1 MIPLTEAASYTDVL
15 WVCKYCS
22 TKFMIEDVFPRFRR
36 ALFDRIKDMTDQ
48 ELRVSPRL
56 PVVDVIQLMIVTHI
70 V

>member
-1 MIPLTEAASYTDVL
+1 
-15 WVCKYCS
+15 
-22 TKFMIEDVFPRFRR
+22 MIEDVFPRFRR